1 MCCGSNAAEAHHH
14 WRSERAELL
23 GCGFQESHQNR
34 DQQDVVPQGRLQD
47 PMGRGRLSGQDR
59 LQMCPERVDVVVFL
73 QSVDQPAWVAFEFTS
88 CGMACGPVCSTAWTV
103 LDLSGRHRETAKR
116 E

>member
-1 MCCGSNAAEAHHH
+1 
-14 WRSERAELL
+14 
-23 GCGFQESHQNR
+23 
-34 DQQDVVPQGRLQD
+34 
-47 PMGRGRLSGQDR
+47 
-59 LQMCPERVDVVVFL
+59 MCPERVDVVVFL